1 MVEATERCVTMA
13 EGDAHVVT
21 ERQPRPSAQAPRFS
35 FLIAD
40 DHPPVTMAVSLML
53 REVAGIESPAPACF
67 TRSDK
72 LLAACTLPAPAPRIV
87 ILDLVMPGK
96 LKRAAL
102 VRALHNVAPDAR
114 ILAYTADESA
124 FLAQAVMDGGA
135 MGYVAK
141 TSPANELMD
150 ALRAIQANKRH
161 VDRYI
166 DLDSVKDHPWRSLTE
181 SERSVLLAFSRGAR
195 ASAMVAASGRSYS
208 TVTTHKYNGLKKLNL
223 RDSSGLVPYLH
234 ANGLI
239 WELDEDA
246 DEGIPQKP

>member
-1 MVEATERCVTMA
+1 MVETTKPWVTMA
-13 EGDAHVVT
+13 EDDASVVT
-21 ERQPRPSAQAPRFS
+21 GRQPRRCARAPGLS

-53 REVAGIESPAPACF
+53 RQVAGTESPAPACF

-72 LLAACTLPAPAPRIV
+72 LLAACALPAPAPRIV
-87 ILDLVMPGK
+87 VLDLVMPGE

-102 VRALHNVAPDAR
+102 VRALHKAAPDAR

-141 TSPANELMD
+141 TSPADELMD
-150 ALRAIQANKRH
+150 ALRAILANKRY
-161 VDRYI
+161 VDRNV
-166 DLDSVKDHPWRSLTE
+166 DLDGVKDHPWRSLTD
-181 SERSVLLAFSRGAR
+181 SERSILLAFSRGAK
-195 ASAMVAASGRSYS
+195 ASDLAAASGRSYS
-208 TVTTHKYNGLKKLNL
+208 TVTTHKYNGLKKLDL
-223 RDSSGLVPYLH
+223 RDSGGLVPYLH

-239 WELDEDA
+239 WELDED
-246 DEGIPQKP
+246 ILQKP